1 MNTNDTN
8 SEKANFIDHLARRM
22 TWPRFFFAL
31 GLIVFWTTII
41 FPFYWMVS
49 SSFKTGEQMAGR
61 APVFV
66 PTELRWDAYLE
77 LFDPSPEYT
86 RYLWNHVW
94 YRLLGGY
101 NIQFDA
107 PRERFQ
113 DFGVNVINSLF
124 VAVPTALIAVILSML
139 GAYAVA
145 RLNFRGKDFLL
156 NSILII
162 YLFPG
167 ILLII
172 PLFAMLSQLSQYV
185 GVEVQDNLPVLI
197 FTYLAQTLP
206 VALYMLANYFR
217 TIPDEIE
224 QAALIDGCTR
234 LGVIWRV
241 TMPLAV
247 PALVSVAIYTFMIA
261 WNEFLYALVFL
272 NDRFMFTMPIKINAI
287 FNDPSPRMEVVM
299 AASTVMS
306 LPVMVLF
313 LALERFL
320 AEGLSAGGVKG

>member
-1 MNTNDTN
+1 MTTGNAN
-8 SEKANFIDHLARRM
+8 KANFIDHLARWL

-31 GLIVFWTTII
+31 GMTMFWTTII

-49 SSFKTGEQMAGR
+49 SSFKTGVEMAGR
-61 APVFV
+61 KPVFV
-66 PTELRWDAYLE
+66 PAELRGDAYLE
-77 LFDPSPEYT
+77 LFEPT
-86 RYLWNHVW
+86 GAYLNYIWEHIW
-94 YRLLGGY
+94 FRLLGGQTVEFE
-101 NIQFDA
+101 ILRD
-107 PRERFQ
+107 RFQ
-113 DFGVNVINSLF
+113 DFGVNVVNSIF
-124 VAVPTALIAVILSML
+124 VAVPTALIAVILAMM

-145 RLNFRGKDFLL
+145 RLQFRGKDFLL
-156 NSILII
+156 NSILMI

-172 PLFAMLSQLSQYV
+172 PLFAMLAQISQRV
-185 GVEVQDNLPVLI
+185 GIEVQDNLAVLV

-234 LGVIWRV
+234 LQVIWRV

-247 PALVSVAIYTFMIA
+247 PALVSVGIYTFMIA

-272 NDRFMFTMPIKINAI
+272 NDRFMFTMPIKISAI